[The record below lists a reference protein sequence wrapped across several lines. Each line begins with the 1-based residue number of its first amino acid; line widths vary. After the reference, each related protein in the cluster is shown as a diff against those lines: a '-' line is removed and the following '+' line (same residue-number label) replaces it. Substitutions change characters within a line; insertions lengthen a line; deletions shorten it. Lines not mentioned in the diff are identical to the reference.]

1 MTIPAVFP
9 IGKTQWR
16 KWNDAQRGEFNRLRA
31 DGVPHQEAIDR
42 VNEIEWVKLDN
53 FFPEPA
59 PSDAIQ
65 TQAGDVDV
73 EPPLTPVPPLKKPR
87 APRKPSKPSKPRK
100 DT

>member
-31 DGVPHQEAIDR
+31 DGVPHQEAINK
-42 VNEIEWVKLDN
+42 VNAGVVDTPDLSPK
-53 FFPEPA
+53 PA

-65 TQAGDVDV
+65 TQAEDV

-87 APRKPSKPSKPRK
+87 ASRKNSKPSKPRK

>member
-16 KWNDAQRGEFNRLRA
+16 KWTDAQRGTFNRLRA

-42 VNEIEWVKLDN
+42 VNTLVFETETVETVETA
-53 FFPEPA
+53 PTPA
-59 PSDAIQ
+59 PA
-65 TQAGDVDV
+65 
-73 EPPLTPVPPLKKPR
+73 PKKSR
-87 APRKPSKPSKPRK
+87 APRKPRK